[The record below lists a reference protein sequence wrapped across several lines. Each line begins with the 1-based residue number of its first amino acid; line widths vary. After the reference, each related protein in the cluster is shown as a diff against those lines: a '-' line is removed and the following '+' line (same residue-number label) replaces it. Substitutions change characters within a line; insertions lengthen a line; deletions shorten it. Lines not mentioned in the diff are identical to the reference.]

1 MDSAFFAGLIGHGEL
16 KKRLAHLLSSDRM
29 PHAAVFA
36 GPAGLGKSAFARAVA
51 SAMVGRS
58 VLQTWDE
65 AGGAMIRDGADV
77 FCLAPVGKG
86 LKVEQFR
93 HLQEA
98 LILQGDSGS
107 KRVCV
112 IRHAETMNAEFSNRM
127 LKTLEEP
134 PAGVYFILLTD
145 QPDLLLATIRSRC
158 TVFSFQ
164 PIAAADL
171 LDGLARCCGGSRE
184 QYAEAVRWSGGN
196 LQAALDFLSG
206 RGTKGVTAALQ
217 FLQILA
223 THPSPYA
230 KWLTL
235 VAAVD
240 EAEMKVFIRVL
251 MAVLRDLAVL
261 RAGLSQ
267 SALCLQG
274 CFDELV
280 QLLPYWDDAAVFTL
294 LRVPEESWEAMTRNV
309 NGSLIRDHI
318 CLGFLQAKGG
328 V

>member
-1 MDSAFFAGLIGHGEL
+1 M
-16 KKRLAHLLSSDRM
+16 
-29 PHAAVFA
+29 
-36 GPAGLGKSAFARAVA
+36 
-51 SAMVGRS
+51 
-58 VLQTWDE
+58 
-65 AGGAMIRDGADV
+65 
-77 FCLAPVGKG
+77 
-86 LKVEQFR
+86 
-93 HLQEA
+93 
-98 LILQGDSGS
+98 
-107 KRVCV
+107 
-112 IRHAETMNAEFSNRM
+112 
-127 LKTLEEP
+127 
-134 PAGVYFILLTD
+134 
-145 QPDLLLATIRSRC
+145 
-158 TVFSFQ
+158 
-164 PIAAADL
+164 
-171 LDGLARCCGGSRE
+171 
-184 QYAEAVRWSGGN
+184 
-196 LQAALDFLSG
+196 
-206 RGTKGVTAALQ
+206 TAALQ

-261 RAGLSQ
+261 RAGLPQ

-294 LRVPEESWEAMTRNV
+294 LRVLEESWEAMTRNV